1 MGSSRTALELTAAI
15 GSFRGH
21 SLSGHSLPDLAVP
34 DLAIPYPAVPYL
46 AIPCLIW
53 PCLSGLPRTDPSI
66 REPFAS
72 SQLLFYD
79 LPMCSRS
86 AAAESP
92 GFAVRLVDTAGACGE
107 AEVYNHS
114 SAGALQPLGEMR
126 ELGLMLRLDDGF
138 ELGKAYLPVFVL
150 GPAQYALLTVS
161 LLDSKGRSLF
171 EVTELTVQLGPD
183 ERFPWIQGEEA
194 FEEENDAYESV
205 LEDIIDDLGED
216 LIEDLQNQVSDLIE
230 SVSED
235 ALDEIVDFVD
245 TIDAYLYNDTVDD
258 ANETAAARLEEL
270 SEKAEEE
277 AEEQA
282 EEQAEE
288 EEDEREAAFDA
299 GLLSDLGVR
308 KTFFSLAATFNTFF
322 NMDIFYFRPSRMA
335 AEPVVPG
342 AYTEAGVEKEYSQVP
357 YYYGARAVKSG
368 RPILVATSEHYVER
382 KGPQMVDS
390 CTIRNG
396 RRVLPWEYGPKALK
410 AGCNNVYSRVLP
422 VDGDRYELVPALALK
437 TPIDTWRW
445 PLQLRILTARVY
457 TNLSL
462 VRDVLGANG
471 TGTAEGANATV
482 RGGEP
487 VPFLVH
493 FDPAGFKPQLA
504 YSDDGVARQKDK
516 VPRLWEALVIFV
528 LLVMVTVIF
537 CGEFHNLPS
546 AAVSVLHRNFMGL
559 VRDGTGRWP
568 RAAAAALA
576 LSKRKAGGGSNR
588 YETRDPDSN
597 DVSENVS
604 ENSFSHEPTDE
615 VPSRE
620 PTPVRKREPRRPSLV
635 SALGRF
641 QAIQIARGSEAG
653 SSDSHSRQY
662 SREKNAKSPFEP
674 VLV

>member
-1 MGSSRTALELTAAI
+1 M
-15 GSFRGH
+15 
-21 SLSGHSLPDLAVP
+21 PDLAVP
-34 DLAIPYPAVPYL
+34 DLAVPYLAVPYL

-471 TGTAEGANATV
+471 TGTAEGANATA

-546 AAVSVLHRNFMGL
+546 AAVSVLHRTFMGL

-576 LSKRKAGGGSNR
+576 LSKRKAGGGSSR
-588 YETRDPDSN
+588 YETLDPDSN

-641 QAIQIARGSEAG
+641 QAIQIARGSAAG